1 MLTPYQIGGTGVAL
15 VTPFDNKSDID
26 FESLDRLV
34 HFVIQ
39 NQVDFLVALG
49 TTSEAATLSDL
60 EKREVVR
67 QIIAT
72 NAGRKPLIVG
82 MGGNNTAQVVDTIN
96 KTNFEG
102 IDGILSV
109 VPFYNKP
116 NQEGIYQHFAEIAK
130 ASPVPVIIYNVPG
143 RTSCNIKAE
152 TTLRL
157 AHEFDNIIA
166 VKEASGNLMQIM
178 NIIHKKPDN
187 FMVLSGDDAS
197 TLPLLALG
205 ADGVISVTANGF
217 PFEFSEMVRD
227 VMDESLDEACEI
239 HYKLLDMIQLLF
251 KEGNPAGIKALLH
264 ARGLVD
270 NQLRL
275 PLVPVT
281 QETYIAIEKIIN
293 KF

>member
-49 TTSEAATLSDL
+49 TTSEAATLSDI

-67 QIIAT
+67 QIIAA

-275 PLVPVT
+275 PLVPVSL
-281 QETYIAIEKIIN
+281 ETYTAIENILN
-293 KF
+293 NF